1 MGLDLIAICDHHSM
15 RNAEAVQQA
24 ARESDLVVL
33 AGMEVTSLEEVHT
46 LGIFGD
52 LQSAQGMQEVVDSSL
67 PGENVPEV
75 FGHQVLLDAE
85 DEIVGSEDRFL
96 AGATVLSLHQVVE
109 TIHRHGG
116 IAIACHVDREAY
128 SLLAQ
133 LGWIPDGLP
142 LDGLELTS
150 ALDLNEAIER
160 FPQIKGWPVIR
171 GSDAHQPEEL
181 GKAWTRLR
189 MAESS
194 FEELKLAL
202 QGAEGRGVIQGET

>member
-15 RNAEAVQQA
+15 RNVEAVQQA
-24 ARESDLVVL
+24 ARESELVVL

-52 LQSAQGMQEVVDSSL
+52 LQNAEGMQEVVDSNL

-96 AGATVLSLHQVVE
+96 AGATELSLHQVVE
-109 TIHRHGG
+109 AIHRHGG

-133 LGWIPDGLP
+133 LGWIPDDLP

-150 ALDLNEAIER
+150 ALDLKEAIER

-202 QGAEGRGVIQGET
+202 QGAHGRGVIQGET